1 MSVRHQARARCW
13 RVALLAVLLWPA
25 ALPSLALAAPAAT
38 VKGGVAGDHRNPH
51 ALRRRDP
58 DAGAATGRPRPCRF
72 RPMPLR
78 RTGCLSVDTWSR
90 CRCGAATERPAV
102 RGWRTSDR
110 AAPPTITEPA

>member
-58 DAGAATGRPRPCRF
+58 DAGAATGRPRAVSARHRQPW
-72 RPMPLR
+72 LAA
-78 RTGCLSVDTWSR
+78 R
-90 CRCGAATERPAV
+90 CF
-102 RGWRTSDR
+102 
-110 AAPPTITEPA
+110 AAPGHAGSDLCLCVELAA